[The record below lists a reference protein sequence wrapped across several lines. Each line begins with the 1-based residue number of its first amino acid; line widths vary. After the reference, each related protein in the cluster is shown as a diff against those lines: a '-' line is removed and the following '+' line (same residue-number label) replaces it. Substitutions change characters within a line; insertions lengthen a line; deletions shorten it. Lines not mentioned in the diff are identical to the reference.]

1 MNLPSVSQYLRH
13 ALAFYFCSIFASIMV
28 WVLWFTGLPGCGK
41 TTIAELVKAMLKEKK
56 IDVKIL
62 QLDEIRRIITPQPKY
77 SEEERDLV
85 YASLAYMAKLLYEA
99 GVNVI
104 VDATANRA
112 SYRKLARSLVANFGE
127 VYFKAPLEVCIARE
141 SLRKAEFAPKDIY
154 MKAIKE
160 KALVPGVGISYEPP
174 ETPEIEVDTYAL
186 SATESARF
194 VVGELLDL
202 FYGNANHS
210 YNSD

>member
-1 MNLPSVSQYLRH
+1 
-13 ALAFYFCSIFASIMV
+13 MV

-41 TTIAELVKAMLKEKK
+41 TTIAGLVKELLRDKG

-104 VDATANRA
+104 VDATANKA
-112 SYRKLARSLVANFGE
+112 SYRQLGRGLVANFGE
-127 VYFKAPLEVCIARE
+127 VYFKAPLDVCIARE

-160 KALVPGVGISYEPP
+160 KAPVPGVGISYEPP
-174 ETPEIEVDTYAL
+174 ENPEIEVDTSVL
-186 SATESARF
+186 SARDSARF
-194 VVGELLDL
+194 VVSELLVL
-202 FYGNANHS
+202 FYCDAYS
-210 YNSD
+210 SQYSSK